1 LTIQSNEEDASEQLA
16 VVEED
21 ERPLCQSPSAASWL
35 REAPSQA
42 VSNLRRFDEAP
53 DSGTAVADRK
63 QAATSFPLSPSVGWL
78 QSKPARGFLVA
89 QLEALEQDVRE
100 PEPEEVATL
109 VKEESPVVES
119 ADQLSGD
126 FRPLPQSLLASLY
139 SRFKA
144 KAAEASKDT
153 LSAKPASG
161 DFRLAPPLF
170 DSIHALFK
178 VKIDDKVGED
188 REELRPPIEEVRKP
202 VEEVRPPI
210 EEVRPSSPE
219 IQGKE
224 KTIRPEARFRTNAGA
239 TREQVMNFAQSL
251 TSSIFRTSNSIA
263 MQRAA
268 SQPQMRRT
276 VPVGSGFAVT
286 TVSPA
291 VGPTPGI
298 SGTRTASFSPPRPR
312 EGANASSSF
321 SPPPQRGGE
330 MRPRPK
336 LEKKLSAIPTEEG
349 AFFD

>member
-1 LTIQSNEEDASEQLA
+1 
-16 VVEED
+16 
-21 ERPLCQSPSAASWL
+21 
-35 REAPSQA
+35 
-42 VSNLRRFDEAP
+42 
-53 DSGTAVADRK
+53 
-63 QAATSFPLSPSVGWL
+63 
-78 QSKPARGFLVA
+78 VA

-109 VKEESPVVES
+109 VKEESPA

-126 FRPLPQSLLASLY
+126 FRPLPQSLLASVY

-144 KAAEASKDT
+144 KAAEASKET
-153 LSAKPASG
+153 LSAKPAFG
-161 DFRLAPPLF
+161 DFRLAPSLF

-178 VKIDDKVGED
+178 VKTDDKVGED
-188 REELRPPIEEVRKP
+188 REEIRPPTEEVRKP

-219 IQGKE
+219 IPGRE

-298 SGTRTASFSPPRPR
+298 GGTRTASFSPPRPR
-312 EGANASSSF
+312 EGTNASSSF
-321 SPPPQRGGE
+321 SPPPQRGANASSAPVAQV
-330 MRPRPK
+330 RPR